1 MANLIEACLEALG
14 ARKVDGKW
22 LGTNEG
28 GDAGQCA
35 PLAHFALYKIVG
47 EDAEAFLQGQLS
59 NDVRQLDGARAQYT
73 TYSNA
78 KGRMLANMLLWRDGD
93 GFYMMLA
100 ADLAEQVVRRL
111 RMFVMRSRVNF
122 QALDTLPLLLDEP
135 GAERLSTALGLVM
148 PADPMQQAGVDGV
161 AVIRLPHAGVLVV
174 ATEGDGRLLSS
185 ALENSKIGVA
195 GCNWADAR
203 FVASGFAWIVQATQE
218 AFVPQMANMELLG
231 AVNFRKGC
239 YPGQEIVARM
249 QYLGKTKR
257 RLFRVYSAAA
267 LAPGMVLQCVDSP
280 ETEIGQ
286 VAYAA
291 ELPDQGCEAL
301 VVVMVSAWEKG
312 IICASVDSALTRL
325 QLPYEIPDL
334 EN

>member
-1 MANLIEACLEALG
+1 MANLIEAWLEAQG
-14 ARKVDGKW
+14 ARKVDGEW
-22 LGTNEG
+22 LGAKEG
-28 GDAGQCA
+28 DDAGLCA
-35 PLAHFALYKIVG
+35 PLAHFALYRIDG

-93 GFYMMLA
+93 GFFMLLA

-111 RMFVMRSRVNF
+111 RMFVLRSRVNF
-122 QALDTLPLLLDEP
+122 QAADTLPLLLDEP
-135 GAERLSTALGLVM
+135 GAERLLAGLDLAM
-148 PADPMQQAGVDGV
+148 PANAMQQTGAAGVT
-161 AVIRLPHAGVLVV
+161 AIRLPHAGVLVV
-174 ATEGDGRLLSS
+174 ARDGDDSRLSS

-195 GCNWADAR
+195 GRNWADGR
-203 FVASGFAWIVQATQE
+203 FVASGFAWVVQATQE
-218 AFVPQMANMELLG
+218 AFVPQMANMELLD

-257 RLFRVYSAAA
+257 RLFRVYSAAP
-267 LAPGMVLQCVDSP
+267 LAPGMPLQGAESP

-312 IICASVDSALTRL
+312 IICPSVDSVLTRL

-334 EN
+334 DN